1 MTKMLSRDDHGF
13 VDISAL
19 ALNAAIR
26 ESLDC
31 LDCLPCLSHLRSAVE
46 NGEVPVAHEQ
56 RKLAAIL
63 AAQLVGYLLTVK
75 GISPSLVST
84 SVIVLTCQ
92 YN

>member
-1 MTKMLSRDDHGF
+1 MVATVEAVILHSPMHT
-13 VDISAL
+13 L
-19 ALNAAIR
+19 AR
-26 ESLDC
+26 
-31 LDCLPCLSHLRSAVE
+31 
-46 NGEVPVAHEQ
+46 EQ

>member
-1 MTKMLSRDDHGF
+1 LSVRRQ
-13 VDISAL
+13 SYQEPSLRAL
-19 ALNAAIR
+19 QKITAAPM
-26 ESLDC
+26 DTY
-31 LDCLPCLSHLRSAVE
+31 DHLR
-46 NGEVPVAHEQ
+46 GEVSAAREQ

-63 AAQLVGYLLTVK
+63 ATEVVGYSRTVK